1 MSTRIQA
8 RLYNGTRDFL
18 PADMLQRETLLQELR
33 RAFQL
38 YGFAPVE
45 TPAMEYLEILLGKYG
60 DDDQL
65 IYKLDYR
72 NDEPARRLALRYDHT
87 VPLARLVAC
96 NPDLPMP
103 FKRYQ
108 FQPVWR
114 ADRPQPRQGRYR
126 EFWQCDID
134 TVGSASMMADAELI
148 AAADGL
154 LAGLQLPDYRIR
166 VNHRGLLGALVA
178 WAGLPAGQEGAV
190 CGAIDKLDK
199 VGLDGVRG
207 ELERAVGAGPAIDKL
222 LERLASPVDFAHLEE
237 LRTMDDGS
245 GRAHKAIDELLEL
258 SSTLGDLGVHT
269 ANVAFDLYLARGL
282 SYYTGPI
289 FETVVPSLPHMGSI
303 MGGGRYDQLIGL
315 YSGRDLPATGLT
327 MGLDR
332 ILTVLDQLGRRSTAQ
347 TPAVVLVTR
356 CFAET
361 DREAIR
367 LAGEL
372 RQAGV
377 PTELA
382 LETGKLKKQLA
393 LADRKGIPY
402 VITLGP
408 DELQAGFIL
417 LKHLA
422 TGEQEKL
429 APAEAIRRLGGHT
442 A

>member
-1 MSTRIQA
+1 MSERITA
-8 RLYNGTRDFL
+8 RIYNGTRDFL
-18 PADMLQRETLLQELR
+18 PAEMLRREALLETLR
-33 RAFQL
+33 SAFQL

-60 DDDQL
+60 DDEKL

-72 NDEPARRLALRYDHT
+72 NDDPSRRLALRYDHT

-96 NPDLPMP
+96 NPELPLP

-114 ADRPQPRQGRYR
+114 ADRPQPRQGRFR

-134 TVGSASMMADAELI
+134 TIGSASLMADAEII

-166 VNHRGLLGALVA
+166 LNHRGLLAALVA
-178 WAGLPAGQEGAV
+178 WAGLPAGQEAAV

-199 VGLDGVRG
+199 VGLDGVRR
-207 ELERAVGAGPAIDKL
+207 ELDTAVGAGSAVDKL
-222 LERLASPVDFAHLEE
+222 LERLAVPVSMATLPE
-237 LRTMDDGS
+237 LRSLDTGD
-245 GRAHKAIDELLEL
+245 GRASRAVDELLEL
-258 SSTLGDLGVHT
+258 NELLGSLGVNR

-289 FETVVPSLPHMGSI
+289 FETVIPSLPHMGSI
-303 MGGGRYDQLIGL
+303 MGGGRYDSLIGL
-315 YSGRDLPATGLT
+315 YLGREMPATGLT

-332 ILTVLDQLGRRSTAQ
+332 ILAALAQLGETQSRQ
-347 TPAVVLVTR
+347 TPARVLVTR
-356 CFAET
+356 SFAET
-361 DREAIR
+361 DTAAIE

-372 RQAGV
+372 RRAGI

-382 LETGKLKKQLA
+382 LEAGRLKKQFA
-393 LADRKGIPY
+393 LADRKGIPH

-408 DELQAGFIL
+408 DEQARGL
-417 LKHLA
+417 LTLKTLA
-422 TGEQEKL
+422 DGTQRALSL
-429 APAEAIRRLGGHT
+429 ADAIRELGGSPR
-442 A
+442 